1 MHKTLMDRDIERVL
15 LSDSEIQTI
24 VKRIAAEI
32 DRDYAAEDSKLLLLC
47 ILKGSVVFTGDLMK
61 ALSIPAEIDFMKVS
75 SYGAGTKSSGRVN
88 IILDLNRSDPR
99 RLRYPCCGGHHRQR
113 THSCISC
120 GISADKRCE
129 IRKDLHHARQAFA
142 PRGGFHSGLHR
153 SGNSG

>member
-88 IILDLNRSDPR
+88 IILDLNRSD
-99 RLRYPCCGGHHRQR
+99 LADCDILVVEDI